1 MVSAAVHVSASDTDA
16 PLMHGASYSSP
27 LPPLT
32 APPKQKRKK
41 IVGWDAKITPDEIE
55 QNIRSIQEIKRQ
67 GFPMVSRFFSFWGYP
82 SVEKLFNW
90 CDENSF
96 PFVVMI
102 QGCDYVHPRSM
113 WNIEKYAEDPSS
125 ARIVRIGRSWANA
138 IKGHP
143 SVRGVILGNEV
154 RPRIGRLE
162 SNPLFWNLIRADLKA
177 QYKNNIGELNRNWST
192 QYTTFDEI
200 GFPPPGSGGYHDL
213 LQIARRHF
221 IGYYDTLIRDGFKP
235 VLRDSVFYCSK
246 HSRPDPF
253 TWRAS
258 KEISAA
264 SWDDIV
270 AHFPLWVIKASAD
283 TTPLPLFNSEL
294 HLYHERYDYFGS
306 GALSRYR
313 YLTSALLGEYWT
325 CNFGLVE
332 WTGTKPEVAENHRQA
347 LNALQEL
354 QSSHQY
360 FRALAR
366 AYQEADLNVLVT
378 EENWYYKA
386 DERLQSTIRSKRRII
401 SFAVNYEDT
410 PFGEVYARMSV
421 LGKPWRYYLENDLP
435 YLAQGTL
442 VIWSPALKL
451 RTAQQLADLPGDVR
465 LVFADAIAEKDPY
478 GQPLPAPLIGKL
490 RTRSEVRKMSD
501 LQNAFE
507 PSEIM
512 HPDYQRVVNVSYPS
526 WSGMRGGRYEFD
538 VPYSQLEVRSAK
550 TPEGHLTAIVNN
562 TGEEARAVL
571 PWADGGFTAT
581 DVISGES
588 IAPEQA
594 RRERVFS
601 PFEVKLYL
609 LEAAR

>member
-1 MVSAAVHVSASDTDA
+1 MT
-16 PLMHGASYSSP
+16 
-27 LPPLT
+27 
-32 APPKQKRKK
+32 KRKK
-41 IVGWDAKITPDEIE
+41 ITGWDARIAPERIRENIE
-55 QNIRSIQEIKRQ
+55 SLQEVNRQ
-67 GFPMVSRFFSFWGYP
+67 GFQMASRFFSIWGYP
-82 SVEKLFNW
+82 AVDKLLEW
-90 CDENSF
+90 TDENDF

-102 QGCDYVHPRSM
+102 QGCDYVSPRGM
-113 WNIEKYAEDPSS
+113 WNLERYAEDPSS
-125 ARIVRIGRSWANA
+125 ARVVRLSKRWANA

-154 RPRIGRLE
+154 RPRLGRHE
-162 SNPLFWNLIRADLKA
+162 NSPLFWNVIRSDLKA
-177 QYKNNIGELNRNWST
+177 RYKTNIAELNRNWST

-235 VLRDSVFYCSK
+235 ILGDSVFYCSK

-258 KEISAA
+258 REISAA

-270 AHFPLWVIKASAD
+270 AYFPLWVIKASAD
-283 TTPLPLFNSEL
+283 TTSLPLFNSEL
-294 HLYHERYDYFGS
+294 HLYHERHDYYGS
-306 GALSRYR
+306 AALSRYR

-325 CNFGLVE
+325 CNFGLMGWE
-332 WTGTKPEVAENHRQA
+332 GKKPEVVSNHEQTLSA
-347 LNALQEL
+347 LRDLQN
-354 QSSHQY
+354 SHKY
-360 FRALAR
+360 FRALAK

-378 EENWYYKA
+378 EENWHYKA
-386 DERLQSTIRSKRRII
+386 DERLQRAIESKSRII
-401 SFAVNYEDT
+401 SFVVNYEDN

-421 LGKPWRYYLENDLP
+421 LGRPWRYCLENYLPDLR
-435 YLAQGTL
+435 QGTL

-451 RTAQQLADLPGDVR
+451 QTAQQLADLPGDVR
-465 LVFADAIAEKDPY
+465 LVFVDAIAEKDPY
-478 GQPLPAPLIGKL
+478 GRRLPAPLIGKL
-490 RTRSEVRKMSD
+490 RTRSEVRRMSD

-512 HPDYQRVVNVSYPS
+512 HSDYEKIVNVSYPS
-526 WSGMRGGRYEFD
+526 WSGMLGGRYEFG
-538 VPYSQLEVRSAK
+538 VPYSQLEARSAK
-550 TPEGHLTAIVNN
+550 TPEGHLVAIINN
-562 TGEEARAVL
+562 VDRNVSAAM

-594 RRERVFS
+594 NIERVFS
-601 PFEVKLYL
+601 PFEVKLYML
-609 LEAAR
+609 KTVP